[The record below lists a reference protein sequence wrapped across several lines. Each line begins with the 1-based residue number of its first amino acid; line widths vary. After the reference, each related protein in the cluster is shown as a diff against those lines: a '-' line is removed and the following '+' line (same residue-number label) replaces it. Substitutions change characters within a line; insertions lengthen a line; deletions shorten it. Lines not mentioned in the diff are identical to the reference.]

1 MAKTTVAFTNFTAGE
16 LSPRLDGRT
25 DLGKYFNGCKTLE
38 NMVVHPHGAA
48 SRRPGTKF
56 VHEVKTSS
64 AQTRLIPFEFSTTQT
79 YILEF
84 GNSYIR
90 FFKDNGIA
98 SIQVDSHGPRKLTR
112 RTAVRTVCS
121 GVDLQGQER
130 AGDIYSVLKN
140 LNKFHWIDEEN
151 LYVAGWSHG
160 AYSLMDFMTMQ
171 DKLTPTN
178 IIDFDESMI
187 PSIKGMITFY
197 PHCGILNLSQ
207 NNKWRTKTPSL
218 VFLADLDGFGLATQ
232 PEDCIELFNSMNE
245 TDHFVDYYLMENT
258 THVFDSEF
266 FIRRAIK
273 YNKKAT
279 DFAKNKI
286 LSFIKSSGSKVN

>member
-1 MAKTTVAFTNFTAGE
+1 MILIFRTIKWILIIFFSLIILLIGDYFSKIFAGYYGLNVEKFYSSDHFKKLKSDFKIVKPPSNKKFPTVIMFHACGGPYPYLN
-16 LSPRLDGRT
+16 SW
-25 DLGKYFNGCKTLE
+25 
-38 NMVVHPHGAA
+38 
-48 SRRPGTKF
+48 
-56 VHEVKTSS
+56 
-64 AQTRLIPFEFSTTQT
+64 QT
-79 YILEF
+79 
-84 GNSYIR
+84 

-207 NNKWRTKTPSL
+207 KNKWRTKTPSL